1 MNTYLKYWGK
11 YEVLQM
17 KLGDLLL
24 LLLLFI
30 GALWDPARHCYDF
43 IRKFGF
49 LLYWL
54 FHTYS
59 SQFVL
64 MCFCVYILIL
74 PLCCVPHLLIFLK
87 CSLVFV
93 ILPVST
99 LLPFM
104 LLFSEPCLLFYYSSP
119 TEDPLVFCLPIVW
132 WWWWWGVGGGVRA
145 RSPRHTIEVLTT
157 YLLQFFLFI
166 IHFVFCVILHRNFFF
181 WPMNAM
187 RSKVA
192 KTAKSELR
200 FCFFVILLF
209 RLPQLVSIRKEDL
222 QTNPDH
228 INYIS
233 TRLWLQE
240 ENHHTIVWCNPLSVL
255 ICRTSNRE

>member
-1 MNTYLKYWGK
+1 
-11 YEVLQM
+11 M
-17 KLGDLLL
+17 KPGDLLL

-43 IRKFGF
+43 IREFGF

-64 MCFCVYILIL
+64 MCFSIYIHIL

-87 CSLVFV
+87 CSLAFV

-104 LLFSEPCLLFYYSSP
+104 LLFSEPCLLFYYSP
-119 TEDPLVFCLPIVW
+119 RTEDPLVFCLPMAMV
-132 WWWWWGVGGGVRA
+132 VVGGVRA

-157 YLLQFFLFI
+157 YLLQFFYLLFI
-166 IHFVFCVILHRNFFF
+166 LCFV
-181 WPMNAM
+181 
-187 RSKVA
+187 
-192 KTAKSELR
+192 
-200 FCFFVILLF
+200 LF
-209 RLPQLVSIRKEDL
+209 
-222 QTNPDH
+222 
-228 INYIS
+228 YIGIFS
-233 TRLWLQE
+233 FDQ
-240 ENHHTIVWCNPLSVL
+240 
-255 ICRTSNRE
+255 

>member
-1 MNTYLKYWGK
+1 
-11 YEVLQM
+11 M

-43 IRKFGF
+43 IREFGF

-64 MCFCVYILIL
+64 MCFCVYIHIL

-87 CSLVFV
+87 CSLAFV

-104 LLFSEPCLLFYYSSP
+104 LLFSEPCLLFYYSPP
-119 TEDPLVFCLPIVW
+119 TEDSLVFCLPIVCW
-132 WWWWWGVGGGVRA
+132 WW
-145 RSPRHTIEVLTT
+145 
-157 YLLQFFLFI
+157 
-166 IHFVFCVILHRNFFF
+166 
-181 WPMNAM
+181 
-187 RSKVA
+187 
-192 KTAKSELR
+192 
-200 FCFFVILLF
+200 
-209 RLPQLVSIRKEDL
+209 
-222 QTNPDH
+222 
-228 INYIS
+228 
-233 TRLWLQE
+233 
-240 ENHHTIVWCNPLSVL
+240 
-255 ICRTSNRE
+255 